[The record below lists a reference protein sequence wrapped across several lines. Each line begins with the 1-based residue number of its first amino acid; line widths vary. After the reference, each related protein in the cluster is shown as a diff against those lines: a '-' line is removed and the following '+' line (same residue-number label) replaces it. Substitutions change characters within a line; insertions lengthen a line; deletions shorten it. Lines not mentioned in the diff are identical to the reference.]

1 MRRIIAI
8 TSILM
13 LFIVLS
19 SSNTTSMIDNG
30 VIIQPIPS
38 GILDLTAP
46 MIFLNISQYNSTGLI
61 FGEII
66 ELESNIHNYTIELN
80 GTDLTSS
87 VATLQ
92 TSQNVTFSLNANNYF
107 DTTPGF
113 HNYLVITA
121 FNDADNTT
129 TLPSF
134 KQGGGVGGY
143 GGFMFC
149 DDAECW
155 GPIPFQPDT
164 LDEQPQY
171 NNLTLTDYTAP
182 VISFNL
188 IGFPCCGNVTPYP
201 TYDPDSGMDSAF
213 NDYTVD
219 DTITTYAKNT
229 AGVSCNVTVT
239 WAALE
244 TIDIPPEENSYAFFS
259 GFIFVALYLIYA
271 RRKKTHNSKR

>member
-1 MRRIIAI
+1 
-8 TSILM
+8 M
-13 LFIVLS
+13 LFVVFS
-19 SSNTTSMIDNG
+19 SSNTTSMVDTG
-30 VIIQPIPS
+30 VIIQAVPS

-80 GTDLTSS
+80 GTDITSS
-87 VATLQ
+87 VATPQ
-92 TSQNVTFSLNANNYF
+92 TSQNVTFSLNANSYF
-107 DTTPGF
+107 NITPGL

-134 KQGGGVGGY
+134 KQGGGVGGS

-155 GPIPFQPDT
+155 GPIPFHPDT
-164 LDEQPQY
+164 IIEQPQY
-171 NNLTLTDYTAP
+171 TNLTLTDYTAP
-182 VISFNL
+182 VIRFNL
-188 IGFPCCGNVTPYP
+188 IGFPCCGNVTSYA
-201 TYDPDSGMDSAF
+201 TYDPDSAMD
-213 NDYTVD
+213 TVIY
-219 DTITTYAKNT
+219 DTTVTDTMTTYAINT

-244 TIDIPPEENSYAFFS
+244 TIDVPPDENSYAFFS
-259 GFIFVALYLIYA
+259 GFIFVALYLIYV
-271 RRKKTHNSKR
+271 RRKKIHNSKR